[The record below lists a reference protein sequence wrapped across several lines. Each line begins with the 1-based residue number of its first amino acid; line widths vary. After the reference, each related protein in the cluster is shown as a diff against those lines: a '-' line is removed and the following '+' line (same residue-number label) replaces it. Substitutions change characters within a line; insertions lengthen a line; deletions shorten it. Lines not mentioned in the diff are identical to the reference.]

1 MVWYPSPD
9 DVIKANVVAVRKD
22 KHKHRLRRSG
32 HSIQATID
40 SVKKSESLGLTYQA
54 ARLMKELTA
63 LHAFDG
69 GNHRTAYLIANVFLV
84 KNGIEVKVVSA
95 KISYAFAREIARRRI
110 KEVQEWIEKYLA
122 T

>member
-1 MVWYPSPD
+1 MVWFPSAD

-22 KHKHRLRRSG
+22 KHKHRLRRSS

-40 SVKKSESLGLTYQA
+40 SVKKSEPLGLTYQA
-54 ARLMKELTA
+54 ARFMKELTA

-69 GNHRTAYLIANVFLV
+69 GNHRTAYLTANVFLV
-84 KNGIEVKVVSA
+84 KNGIEVKVVSG
-95 KISYAFAREIARRRI
+95 KISYAFAREIGRKRI
-110 KEVQEWIEKYLA
+110 EEVQEWIEKHLV